1 VLAWKRVD
9 IVARR
14 SGQPRINKE
23 LTTFTSFCMSCHSRR
38 NLVSASLPR
47 NNAVRENVGS
57 TIAAV
62 TSFHGQLSRR
72 TGETG
77 PAIQFQV
84 DSFTT
89 IPFKGNPACVVVV
102 PDRKQSSEQQ
112 QAWMQ
117 NVAAENNIPVTA
129 FISGCDDA
137 TKQKKDSAIDI
148 RW

>member
-1 VLAWKRVD
+1 
-9 IVARR
+9 
-14 SGQPRINKE
+14 
-23 LTTFTSFCMSCHSRR
+23 
-38 NLVSASLPR
+38 VSPSSPHH
-47 NNAVRENVGS
+47 NNAVRESVGS

-62 TSFHGQLSRR
+62 TSLHSQLSH
-72 TGETG
+72 GPSETG

-102 PDRKQSSEQQ
+102 PDRVIVSEQQ

-129 FISGCDDA
+129 FISGRDDA
-137 TKQKKDSAIDI
+137 TKERKDSAIDI